1 MENANHKMK
10 AAVLMGPNELKVKE
24 VDLPKPASGEVLI
37 KVQSCAIC
45 SSDVSLIKKPWFS
58 QPPFGEFIPG
68 HEYSGIIADVGENV
82 KEFKVGDRVAVEA
95 HSGCGRCIN
104 CRRGN
109 YTACLNYG
117 DIQLGHRANGFT
129 TNGGYAQYVV
139 NKVNTVYSISD
150 SISFEEAA
158 LLTNLGCIL
167 YGFETIGGYV
177 VGDTITVIGPGPLGL
192 LAVEVGKIL
201 AADKVWL
208 IGTRDSRLEVGQKIG
223 ADRII
228 NIHQED
234 AVKSL
239 IDETKGLGV
248 DLVIVAAGGH
258 QALETAVKITKRMG
272 KILLLSFPEEPVPLN
287 LGLMGKN
294 NVSLYTVRGEG
305 RANCA
310 RAASLMASGK
320 VNLKSL
326 ITHTFAL
333 NEIKKGFQTFI
344 ERREGAIKVIVKPN
358 Q

>member
-1 MENANHKMK
+1 MGHKMK
-10 AAVLMGPNELKVKE
+10 AAVLMGPNELQVKE
-24 VDLPKPASGEVLI
+24 VDMPKPGSGEVLI
-37 KVQSCAIC
+37 QVQACAIC
-45 SSDVSLIKKPWFS
+45 SSDISLIDKPWFA
-58 QPPFGEFIPG
+58 QPPFGKFIPG
-68 HEYSGIIADVGENV
+68 HEYSGIIAAVGENV
-82 KEFKVGDRVAVEA
+82 REFKVGDRVAVEA

-104 CRRGN
+104 CRRGD

-117 DIQLGHRANGFT
+117 NIQLGHRANGFT

-139 NKVNTVYSISD
+139 NRVNTVYSIPD
-150 SISFEEAA
+150 STSFEEAA

-167 YGFETIGGYV
+167 YGFETIGGYI
-177 VGDTITVIGPGPLGL
+177 VGDTVAVIGPGPLGL

-201 AADKVWL
+201 AADKAWL
-208 IGTRDSRLEVGQKIG
+208 IGTRDSRLEVGEKVG

-234 AVKSL
+234 AVKL
-239 IDETKGLGV
+239 IIDETNGLGV
-248 DLVIVAAGGH
+248 DLVIVAAGGN
-258 QALETAVKITKRMG
+258 QVFDTAVKIVKRMG
-272 KILLLSFPEEPVPLN
+272 KILLLSFPEEPVPLD

-326 ITHTFAL
+326 ITHTFTL

-344 ERREGAIKVIVKPN
+344 ERREGAIKVIIKPN

>member
-1 MENANHKMK
+1 MKNMGHKMK
-10 AAVLMGPNELKVKE
+10 AAVLMRPNELKVKE
-24 VDLPKPASGEVLI
+24 VDIPKPSSGEVLI
-37 KVQSCAIC
+37 QVQACAIC
-45 SSDVSLIKKPWFS
+45 SSDVSLIEKPWFA
-58 QPPFGEFIPG
+58 QPPFGKFIPG
-68 HEYSGIIADVGENV
+68 HEYSGIIAAVGENV
-82 KEFKVGDRVAVEA
+82 EEFKVGDRVAVEA

-117 DIQLGHRANGFT
+117 NIQLGHRANGFT

-139 NKVNTVYSISD
+139 NRVNTVYSISD

-167 YGFETIGGYV
+167 YGFETIGGYI
-177 VGDTITVIGPGPLGL
+177 VGDTIAVIGPGPLGL
-192 LAVEVGKIL
+192 LAVKVGKIL
-201 AADKVWL
+201 AAGKVWL
-208 IGTRDSRLEVGQKIG
+208 IGTRDSRLEVGQKVG

-234 AVKSL
+234 AVKL
-239 IDETKGLGV
+239 IIDETRGLGI
-248 DLVIVAAGGH
+248 DLVIVAAGGN
-258 QALETAVKITKRMG
+258 QVFDTALKIVKRMG

-333 NEIKKGFQTFI
+333 NEIKEGFQTFI

-358 Q
+358 

>member
-1 MENANHKMK
+1 MKNMGHKMK

-24 VDLPKPASGEVLI
+24 VDLPKPALGEVLI
-37 KVQSCAIC
+37 QVQACAIC
-45 SSDVSLIKKPWFS
+45 SSDVSLIEKPWFA
-58 QPPFGEFIPG
+58 QPPFGKFIPG
-68 HEYSGIIADVGENV
+68 HEYSGIIAALGEDV

-117 DIQLGHRANGFT
+117 NIQLGHRANGFT

-139 NKVNTVYSISD
+139 NRVNTVYSIPD
-150 SISFEEAA
+150 SISFEEAS

-167 YGFETIGGYV
+167 YGFETIGGYI
-177 VGDTITVIGPGPLGL
+177 VGDTIAVIGPGPLGL

-208 IGTRDSRLEVGQKIG
+208 IGTRDSRLEVGQKVG

-228 NIHQED
+228 NINQED
-234 AVKSL
+234 AVKL
-239 IDETKGLGV
+239 IIDETKGLGV
-248 DLVIVAAGGH
+248 DLVIVAAGGN
-258 QALETAVKITKRMG
+258 QVFDTTLKIVKRMG

-320 VNLKSL
+320 LSLKPL
-326 ITHTFAL
+326 ITHTFVL
-333 NEIKKGFQTFI
+333 DEIWEGFQTFI
-344 ERREGAIKVIVKPN
+344 KRNEGAIKVIIKPN

>member
-1 MENANHKMK
+1 MK
-10 AAVLMGPNELKVKE
+10 AAVLIGPNELKVKE
-24 VDLPKPASGEVLI
+24 VNLPKPDSGEVLI
-37 KVQSCAIC
+37 QVQACAIC
-45 SSDVSLIKKPWFS
+45 SSDVSLIKKPWFG

-117 DIQLGHRANGFT
+117 NIQLGHRANGFT

-139 NKVNTVYSISD
+139 NRVNTVYSIPD
-150 SISFEEAA
+150 YINFEEAA

-177 VGDTITVIGPGPLGL
+177 VGNTIAVIGPGPLGL
-192 LAVEVGKIL
+192 LSVEVAKIL

-208 IGTRDSRLEVGQKIG
+208 IGTRDSRLKVGKEIG

-228 NIHQED
+228 NIHQEN
-234 AVKSL
+234 AVKSI
-239 IDETKGLGV
+239 IDDTKGLGA

-294 NVSLYTVRGEG
+294 NVSL
-305 RANCA
+305 
-310 RAASLMASGK
+310 
-320 VNLKSL
+320 L
-326 ITHTFAL
+326 ITHTFTL
-333 NEIKKGFQTFI
+333 NEIKEGFRTFI
-344 ERREGAIKVIVKPN
+344 ERREGAIKVIIKPN

>member
-37 KVQSCAIC
+37 KVQACAIC

>member
-1 MENANHKMK
+1 MK
-10 AAVLMGPNELKVKE
+10 AAVLIGPNELKVKE
-24 VDLPKPASGEVLI
+24 VNLPKPDSGEVLI
-37 KVQSCAIC
+37 QVQACAIC
-45 SSDVSLIKKPWFS
+45 SSDVSLIKKPWFG

-117 DIQLGHRANGFT
+117 NIQLGHRANGFT

-139 NKVNTVYSISD
+139 NRVNTVYSIPD
-150 SISFEEAA
+150 YINFEEAA

-177 VGDTITVIGPGPLGL
+177 VGNTIAVIGPGPLGL
-192 LAVEVGKIL
+192 LSVEVAKIL

-208 IGTRDSRLEVGQKIG
+208 IGTRDSRLKVGKEIG

-228 NIHQED
+228 NIHQEN
-234 AVKSL
+234 AVKSI
-239 IDETKGLGV
+239 IDDTKGLGA

-310 RAASLMASGK
+310 RAASLMASGR

-326 ITHTFAL
+326 ITHTFTL
-333 NEIKKGFQTFI
+333 NEIKEGFRTFI
-344 ERREGAIKVIVKPN
+344 ERREGAIKVIIKPN